1 METHFSPHTVISRND
16 NIVAGMV
23 DGEMMMVN
31 IENGNYH
38 ALNATGQRIWE
49 LLETPQSVESICHLL
64 ESEYN
69 INSETCNTQVQI
81 FLNELTKRKA
91 ISIEEKI

>member
-1 METHFSPHTVISRND
+1 MDTHIAPKTLISRND
-16 NIVAGMV
+16 SVVAGMV

-49 LLETPQSVESICHLL
+49 ILETPQTFEAICNLL

-69 INSETCNTQVQI
+69 INSETCRTQVQN
-81 FLNELTKRKA
+81 FLKELFARKA
-91 ISIEEKI
+91 ITIEEIK